1 MYKGLVTSGCSFSLW
16 DSPGWNQYLQQQLL
30 FDGILSEDFDSF
42 HRGLGGNGNMLIARS
57 VIEALSRLLDKGVK
71 GEDILCIVQWSG
83 ISRHQVFID
92 RESTEIN
99 EWLWYRDD
107 IYQYDIGA
115 RDFNPIIF
123 EDGKEMPKPDNREE
137 LLNKKRNGYYLIH
150 RSEGVFED
158 NSDYL
163 NKIYYKY
170 ISNTPNDV
178 IESLWNWT
186 TLQNYCEVNNIK
198 PYYTFMFEH
207 DKEMLLDDDIG
218 ESWAWKNLRKNI
230 IRDNVLTSITK
241 YLKEDSRKN
250 LFIPDGHPSTKG
262 HKVFSDYLRKS
273 LTSI

>member
-30 FDGILSEDFDSF
+30 SDGILSEDFDSF

-99 EWLWYRDD
+99 EWLSYRDD
-107 IYQYDIGA
+107 IYQYDIGP
-115 RDFNPIIF
+115 RDFNPIKF
-123 EDGKEMPKPDNREE
+123 EDGKEIPKPDNREE

-150 RSEGVFED
+150 KSEGMFED

-163 NKIYYKY
+163 DKMYHKY

-262 HKVFSDYLRKS
+262 YKVFSDYLRKS

>member
-1 MYKGLVTSGCSFSLW
+1 MYKALVTSGCSFSLW
-16 DSPGWNQYLQQQLL
+16 DSPGWNRYLQQQLL
-30 FDGILSEDFDSF
+30 FDGLLSKDFDAL

-57 VIEALSRLLDKGVK
+57 AIEALSRLLDKGVK

-99 EWLWYRDD
+99 EWLSYRDD
-107 IYQYDIGA
+107 IYQYDIGP
-115 RDFNPIIF
+115 RDFNPIKF
-123 EDGKEMPKPDNREE
+123 EDGKEIPKPDNREE

-163 NKIYYKY
+163 DKIYYKY

-178 IESLWNWT
+178 TESLWNWT

-207 DKEMLLDDDIG
+207 DKELLLDDDLG
-218 ESWAWKNLRKNI
+218 DTWAWKYLRDNI
-230 IRDNVLTSITK
+230 ITDNVLTSITK
-241 YLKEDSRKN
+241 YLEENSRKN
-250 LFIPDGHPSTKG
+250 LFMPDGHPNKRG
-262 HKVFSDYLRKS
+262 HKVFNNYLIKS